1 METPIVLV
9 YIIAAIICIVNL
21 ILFWRLCKDTH
32 TIVSYLAK
40 KQKNTHCSDEDFEN
54 TDNANDSIGLK
65 TPGKT
70 DVQEFKRIV
79 KQFCKSNKDPKS
91 QKEFIDNLVAEY
103 NGIFN
108 EDFSQYLD

>member
-1 METPIVLV
+1 MENRIITFV
-9 YIIAAIICIVNL
+9 YIIVGILSLVNL
-21 ILFWRLCKDTH
+21 ILFWRLCKDIH
-32 TIVSYLAK
+32 TLLLHFTQSKETQVIFN
-40 KQKNTHCSDEDFEN
+40 KNNEDN
-54 TDNANDSIGLK
+54 VNKPLGSK

-70 DVQEFKRIV
+70 DVQEFRSKV

-103 NGIFN
+103 NSIFN